1 MDDLVVPPTMTDYV
15 SRVLP
20 NAIVHRLPDE
30 GHYSYFFLCEECHRE
45 ILSTLFGSPQ
55 GPIDP
60 TEETETPPVL
70 DDEEPSTSLNHNL
83 LE

>member
-1 MDDLVVPPTMTDYV
+1 MDDLVVPPTMTDYI

-20 NAIVHRLPDE
+20 NAIVHKLPEE

-45 ILSTLFGSPQ
+45 IFSTLFGSPQ
-55 GPIDP
+55 GPQDP
-60 TEETETPPVL
+60 IEETEISRVL
-70 DDEEPSTSLNHNL
+70 DNEEPSTPLNHTL

>member
-1 MDDLVVPPTMTDYV
+1 MDDLVVPPTMTDYI

-20 NAIVHRLPDE
+20 NAIVHKLLEE

-45 ILSTLFGSPQ
+45 IFSTLFGRPQ
-55 GPIDP
+55 GPQDP
-60 TEETETPPVL
+60 IEETEISRVL
-70 DDEEPSTSLNHNL
+70 DNEEPSTPLNHTL